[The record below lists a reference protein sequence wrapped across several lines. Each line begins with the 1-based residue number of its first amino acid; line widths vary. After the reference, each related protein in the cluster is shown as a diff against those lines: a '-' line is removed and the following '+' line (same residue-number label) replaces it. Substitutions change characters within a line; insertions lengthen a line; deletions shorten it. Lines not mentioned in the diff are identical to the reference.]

1 MKQFLKHFRNFA
13 ALAALALTQSA
24 LALSPPARLPIK
36 TITVGKH
43 MVQAELAISPADRA
57 QGLMFRESMPANHGM
72 LFMFEETAGHC
83 FWMRNTPLPL
93 AIGFFD
99 ESGVLINTLEMK
111 PFDESPQCPTKP
123 ARYALEMNTG
133 WFAKNAVK
141 AGAKLGGAPKP
152 VGLK

>member
-13 ALAALALTQSA
+13 ALAALTLTQSA

-57 QGLMFRESMPANHGM
+57 QGLMFRESMPANQGM

-99 ESGVLINTLEMK
+99 EAGVLINTLEMK

-133 WFAKNAVK
+133 WFAKNTVK